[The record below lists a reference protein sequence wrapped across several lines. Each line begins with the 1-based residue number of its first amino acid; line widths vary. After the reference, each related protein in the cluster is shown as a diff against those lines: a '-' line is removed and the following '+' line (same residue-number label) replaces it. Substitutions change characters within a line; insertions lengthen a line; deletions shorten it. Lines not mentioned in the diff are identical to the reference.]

1 MSQKHRTTAVITALK
16 TELETAQKVAKHWEV
31 LATTDD
37 LTGLHNRRML
47 GEVDKRIE
55 ERRLASSEYQ
65 DLTLLFIDLDDF
77 GQLNKKYG
85 DNIGDDALR
94 LLGETIRQNIRKND
108 IAIRKGGDEFVI
120 ILMGSTP
127 ELASQTVVKRLQ
139 LLLDGALS
147 VRVSDHLMV
156 PIRGSIGAFEY
167 NPYVPLGD
175 NLKHADTLMRLQK
188 MERKA
193 DKARDVSAGRVDDLS
208 FQNCRAV

>member
-1 MSQKHRTTAVITALK
+1 MSHKHRATAVISALQA
-16 TELETAQKVAKHWEV
+16 ELKSAQKAAKHWEV

-55 ERRLASSEYQ
+55 ERRLTSSEHQ

-94 LLGETIRQNIRKND
+94 LLGETIRQNIRKDD

-147 VRVSDHLMV
+147 VRVSDHLTV

-193 DKARDVSAGRVDDLS
+193 DKAKAGLPCPSPSLFPERVSA
-208 FQNCRAV
+208 